1 MLGKKH
7 TLLMALAVSGLLSM
21 LAFVLFGD
29 NGLTDYLRLKAERD
43 RPMTIVA
50 TGGLAPLFQQS
61 ADLFDVMEDD
71 LTMHGL
77 TVIHKFNKDNA

>member
-1 MLGKKH
+1 
-7 TLLMALAVSGLLSM
+7 MAI
-21 LAFVLFGD
+21 FTVLFLYMFSM
-29 NGLTDYLRLKAERD
+29 NKS
-43 RPMTIVA
+43 MTTAIVA